1 MNNVSINELNIAFN
15 KLLHRFYDLSDENK
29 ELKKQIS
36 KLQANK
42 TTMQG
47 IRAGQNNKNSSASLF
62 DNVSKEQTK
71 KQNSSYILDETLK
84 NGCTSEDL
92 DKINSLI
99 DSFKQ

>member
-15 KLLHRFYDLSDENK
+15 ELLHRFYDLSDENK

-47 IRAGQNNKNSSASLF
+47 IRAGQNNKNNSPQA
-62 DNVSKEQTK
+62 QTK
-71 KQNSSYILDETLK
+71 KQNSSYTLDETLK
-84 NGCTSEDL
+84 NGCTSQDL
-92 DKINSLI
+92 EKINSLI